1 MEGPLCL
8 NENFNAKNTF
18 IVVSKVNKIIEVVR
32 KENRYWNSSK
42 FSVLKLFRL
51 EVHVQYNSL
60 INYGFNKRFTNKNI

>member
-1 MEGPLCL
+1 MEGPLCV

-51 EVHVQYNSL
+51 KVDIIV
-60 INYGFNKRFTNKNI
+60 